1 MLQVVGPTFSPTAAE
16 EYARKVR
23 RRRRRRKRGGK
34 SGKEGEERERERA
47 TQDEERCSLPLKK
60 TNKQSL
66 LLFFSDAISPQVS
79 QGFRREVSKTVPPTI
94 RALIS
99 DCWAQDP
106 GARPTAQQ
114 ALERLSSDETRDEIA
129 LWSRV
134 PGGVAAQGG
143 CACSIM

>member
-1 MLQVVGPTFSPTAAE
+1 MFAPPQ
-16 EYARKVR
+16 
-23 RRRRRRKRGGK
+23 
-34 SGKEGEERERERA
+34 
-47 TQDEERCSLPLKK
+47 K

-66 LLFFSDAISPQVS
+66 LFFFSDAISPQVS
-79 QGFRREVSKTVPPTI
+79 QGFRREVSKTVPPTM
-94 RALIS
+94 RTLIS

>member
-1 MLQVVGPTFSPTAAE
+1 M
-16 EYARKVR
+16 
-23 RRRRRRKRGGK
+23 GK
-34 SGKEGEERERERA
+34 KKP
-47 TQDEERCSLPLKK
+47 SLFPFKK
-60 TNKQSL
+60 KKK
-66 LLFFSDAISPQVS
+66 QVS

-106 GARPTAQQ
+106 VARPTARQ
-114 ALERLSSDETRDEIA
+114 ALDRLTCDETREEVE

-134 PGGVAAQGG
+134 PGGVAGQAG

>member
-1 MLQVVGPTFSPTAAE
+1 MFAPPQ
-16 EYARKVR
+16 
-23 RRRRRRKRGGK
+23 
-34 SGKEGEERERERA
+34 
-47 TQDEERCSLPLKK
+47 K

-66 LLFFSDAISPQVS
+66 LFFFSDAILQVS

-114 ALERLSSDETRDEIA
+114 ALDRLSSDETVEEIE

-134 PGGVAAQGG
+134 PGASRRRAGAPAPL
-143 CACSIM
+143 CEMTNNTHTHP